1 MNTVYQRWLERA
13 KDDSDL
19 VRELEGIRDDSA
31 AVSDRF

>member
-13 KDDSDL
+13 TDDSDL

-31 AVSDRF
+31 FTGT